1 MSRPN
6 VNNIIPIDSIN
17 LDDIH
22 IHTIDELIKLKDT
35 KRSVAWR
42 RFNNSYTRMSAVCM
56 CNMTLSTLL
65 KYLEENRLFI
75 YDNKYF
81 KTVPKYYD

>member
-42 RFNNSYTRMSAVCM
+42 RGNNNYTRMSAVCI

>member
-1 MSRPN
+1 MNRPN

-17 LDDIH
+17 LDDIR

-35 KRSVAWR
+35 KKSVAWCR
-42 RFNNSYTRMSAVCM
+42 GNSYTRMSAVCM

-65 KYLEENRLFI
+65 KYLEEDRLFI

-81 KTVPKYYD
+81 KTVLTYYN